1 MAKRS
6 LGRGLGDILGEVAEA
21 YEKEIPQNEVVE
33 IPLDEIRKNPYQ
45 PRKHFDEAALQ
56 ELADSIKEHG
66 LLQPVVVIEDIDG
79 FMLIAGERRLRAA
92 KMAGLE
98 KIKAIV
104 ARIDDG
110 KYRELALIENIQR
123 QDLTPLELAQ
133 AYKELI
139 EEYGITHEELAQIVK
154 KSRAHITNTLR
165 LLQLGAYAQKALEEG
180 RITPGHARTLVGL
193 DEEQQRVMV
202 DSIVGQKLSVRDVE
216 SMAKRETK
224 KSKKAKEALE
234 GLATLCQHLQK
245 KGYRAR
251 CKENKIMIEFTNRNE
266 IETFLQI
273 LDANMSR

>member
-33 IPLDEIRKNPYQ
+33 IPLEEIRKNPYQ
-45 PRKHFDEAALQ
+45 PRKHFDQAALR

-66 LLQPVVVIEDIDG
+66 LLQPVVVIEDLDG

-104 ARIDDG
+104 ARIDSG
-110 KYRELALIENIQR
+110 KFRELALIENIQR

-165 LLQLGAYAQKALEEG
+165 LLQLGEYAQKALQLG
-180 RITPGHARTLVGL
+180 KITPGHARTLVGL

-202 DSIVGQKLSVRDVE
+202 DSIVGQKLSVRDAE
-216 SMAKRETK
+216 RLAKREAARRPGA
-224 KSKKAKEALE
+224 KAALE
-234 GLATLCQHLQK
+234 GLERLCEKLHEV
-245 KGYRAR
+245 GVPVRR
-251 CKENKIMIEFTNRNE
+251 RGNKITIEFTNRNE
-266 IETFLQI
+266 IDNFLKI
-273 LDANMSR
+273 IERN